1 MKKVLFVFGTVIL
14 AVLFVA
20 CETAPEGEA
29 GEQEEEVIAGRTV
42 PVTFTYT
49 ATGLYDYDEFLRTS
63 RDLLYDLDRVEF
75 ALANVIPI
83 AEDTVRSVMDVVD
96 EAQDLPSEFQAM
108 YATMQETLEERDIR
122 VYVTVG
128 SSGRI
133 YVAVQAGSSAEPDIV
148 DAIEDSITGINT
160 VLGLIVEAPERLA
173 SAVDNSVELVQR
185 GRRLIDRAPDDFTGL
200 NATKLPAVTAS
211 MTEAVDNLTQVPDKV
226 GGIVDS
232 AEDFIGDLERMA
244 M

>member
-1 MKKVLFVFGTVIL
+1 MKKVLFVFG
-14 AVLFVA
+14 AVLFAVVMIA
-20 CETAPEGEA
+20 CETAPETADED
-29 GEQEEEVIAGRTV
+29 QEEEVIAGRTV
-42 PVTFTYT
+42 PVTFRYT
-49 ATGLYDYDEFLRTS
+49 ATGIYDYDEFLRTS

-83 AEDTVRSVMDVVD
+83 AESTVRSIMEVVD

-108 YATMQETLEERDIR
+108 YAQMLETLERRDIR
-122 VYVTVG
+122 VYVSVG

-133 YVAVQAGSSAEPDIV
+133 YVAVQAGNSAEADIV
-148 DAIEDSITGINT
+148 TAVEDSIRGINT

-185 GRRLIDRAPDDFTGL
+185 GRRLVDRAPDDFTGL

-211 MTEAVDNLTQVPDKV
+211 MTEAADNLTQVPDKV
-226 GGIVDS
+226 GGIVEA
-232 AEDFIGDLERMA
+232 AEEFIGDLERMA